1 MVTSLGSSAMLGH
14 SDNTGGDEFC
24 IVSTLEG
31 ANRGRSYYVRAGS
44 SDDAYEWVK
53 YLEAAAAAAFK
64 RERDANLYLK
74 YKHMIRDVYHD
85 PRCEMFVALLIASSF
100 LVNVVEVQM
109 NPLQDN
115 KDITPT
121 FEKIDLMF
129 TIVFL
134 LELLVNMISH
144 WFLEFW
150 NDLWNIFDFAVVA
163 VSVVALTGTDT
174 CRSKGMYRHTRGHT
188 REMLRWYIDKVSTEV
203 AF

>member
-1 MVTSLGSSAMLGH
+1 MVASLGQ

-24 IVSTLEG
+24 IVATLEG
-31 ANRGRSYYVRAGS
+31 ANRGRSYYVRADS

-74 YKHMIRDVYHD
+74 YKHKIRDFYHD

-115 KDITPT
+115 NDITPT

-174 CRSKGMYRHTRGHT
+174 CR
-188 REMLRWYIDKVSTEV
+188 
-203 AF
+203 